1 MTSLKKGEKV
11 AVVAENHNRILSGH
25 PQETN
30 SELGVFW

>member
-25 PQETN
+25 PEETN
-30 SELGVFW
+30 SEQGVFW